1 MTRRRNGTTLVL
13 ALVVAVGPL
22 SACSDQAPVVPPG
35 ESAASAAAS
44 AAAKKA
50 EACGSAV
57 GEIVTATQTYVD
69 TYGPL
74 PSGGTASPV
83 PSPAS
88 SGGAD
93 SDFRQ
98 AVTDA
103 QRNISDLG
111 CDITQAQ
118 SELTTRLASVTAR
131 GPVANAVLLQTR
143 AAITGRLPKEP
154 VTRTISPADDLAV
167 AVSEAPNGSTLTLTA
182 GTYALKDSLALLTG
196 VTLRGAGRDTT
207 VISSPGADAVILV
220 LTSERVAL
228 SKVAVAHTGTTP
240 ASVVLGGPNVSVA
253 MTDVRLSGAKADPE
267 GQGGAGVLLSA
278 RGTDSATVR
287 GTTLELTRADVSGN
301 GAAGIV
307 LSGDHRVS
315 IVSSNFAS
323 NGQCGICFLD
333 SSTGSVQGSTFSGSG
348 VGAVAVGSSRPTLIG
363 NSFTGGEVGVQASGN
378 AAPVLSKNTMSGM
391 KRAAI
396 ILTGPVRGRI
406 DGTVCRSVPFGI
418 VLSPS
423 SVPDLGA
430 NRCSVA
436 RSAS

>member
-1 MTRRRNGTTLVL
+1 MTQRRRGTTLVL

-22 SACSDQAPVVPPG
+22 SACSDPAPVVSPS
-35 ESAASAAAS
+35 ESAASAAATK
-44 AAAKKA
+44 AK
-50 EACGSAV
+50 ACGSAV

-111 CDITQAQ
+111 CDITRAQ
-118 SELTTRLASVTAR
+118 SDLTTGLASVTAR
-131 GPVANAVLLQTR
+131 GPVANAVLLQTT
-143 AAITGRLPKEP
+143 AAITGKLPKEP

-167 AVSEAPNGSTLTLTA
+167 ALSEAPNGSTLTLSA

-196 VTLRGAGRDTT
+196 ITLRGAGRDTT
-207 VISSPGADAVILV
+207 VISSPGADASILV
-220 LTSERVAL
+220 LTSERVSL
-228 SKVAVAHTGTTP
+228 SKVTVTHIGPTP
-240 ASVVLGGPNVSVA
+240 ASVLLGGPNVSLA
-253 MTDVRLSGAKADPE
+253 LTDVRLSGAKADPK

-278 RGTDSATVR
+278 RGTDAATVR
-287 GTTLELTRADVSGN
+287 GTTLEMTRADVSGN
-301 GAAGIV
+301 EAAGV
-307 LSGDHRVS
+307 VVSGDHRVS
-315 IVSSNFAS
+315 IASSTFAS

-333 SSTGSVQGSTFSGSG
+333 STTGSVQGSTFSGSG
-348 VGAVAVGSSRPTLIG
+348 VGAVAAGSARPTLIG
-363 NSFTGGEVGVQASGN
+363 NTFTGGEVGVQASGSS
-378 AAPVLSKNTMSGM
+378 APVLSKNTMSGM
-391 KRAAI
+391 RRAAI

-406 DGTVCRSVPFGI
+406 DGTVCRSVRFGI
-418 VLSPS
+418 VLSPTS
-423 SVPDLGA
+423 LPDLGA
-430 NRCSVA
+430 NRCTVV
-436 RSAS
+436 RSKS